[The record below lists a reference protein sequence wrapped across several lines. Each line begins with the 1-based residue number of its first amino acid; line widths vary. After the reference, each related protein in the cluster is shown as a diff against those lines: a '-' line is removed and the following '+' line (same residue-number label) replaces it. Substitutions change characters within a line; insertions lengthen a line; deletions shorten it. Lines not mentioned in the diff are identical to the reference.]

1 MRTSVCRF
9 VVLAFSLL
17 LTAGSL
23 AYGQATDSTV
33 QPVPVPLPVKSVVTD
48 STAQPSAP
56 PPDNS
61 AVTPSSTT
69 TSSPAPAPNEYSK
82 KVGIG
87 VKGSFLGGGVEVALP
102 VTYRTNV
109 RAGFNI
115 FSYSR
120 GFDKD
125 GVDYNGQL
133 GFKTFE
139 AHYDFF
145 PWAGSFHISPG
156 LLSYFGTPITASAA
170 VGGGQSFTLGGTTY
184 YSDPTTPVTGT
195 GKINFNRA
203 APMATLGW
211 GNLVPRNHKHFVV
224 PFEIGAAFQGSPKA
238 TLNLAGNV
246 CDSPGVNCR
255 SVVTDST
262 VQSHIQSEQT
272 KINNSMSFFKAY
284 PIISIGFG
292 YKF

>member
-1 MRTSVCRF
+1 
-9 VVLAFSLL
+9 
-17 LTAGSL
+17 
-23 AYGQATDSTV
+23 
-33 QPVPVPLPVKSVVTD
+33 
-48 STAQPSAP
+48 
-56 PPDNS
+56 
-61 AVTPSSTT
+61 
-69 TSSPAPAPNEYSK
+69 
-82 KVGIG
+82 
-87 VKGSFLGGGVEVALP
+87 VKGSFLGGGVEVAVP

-115 FSYSR
+115 LSYSR

-125 GVDYNGQL
+125 GVDYAGQL
-133 GFKTFE
+133 GFKTLE

-156 LLSYFGTPITASAA
+156 LLTYFGNPITASAA
-170 VGGGQSFTLGGTTY
+170 VAGGQSFTLGGTTY

-195 GKINFNRA
+195 GKISFNRA

-246 CDSPGVNCR
+246 CPTASGGSGCS
-255 SVVTDST
+255 SVATYAGI
-262 VQSHIQSEQT
+262 QSNIQSEQT

>member
-1 MRTSVCRF
+1 MST
-9 VVLAFSLL
+9 
-17 LTAGSL
+17 GS
-23 AYGQATDSTV
+23 AV
-33 QPVPVPLPVKSVVTD
+33 
-48 STAQPSAP
+48 QPSAAP
-56 PPDNS
+56 SANT

-69 TSSPAPAPNEYSK
+69 TSSSTPAPNGYSN

-87 VKGSFLGGGVEVALP
+87 VKGSFLGGGVEVAVP

-109 RAGFNI
+109 RAGFNML
-115 FSYSR
+115 SYSR

-125 GVDYNGQL
+125 GVDYAGQL
-133 GFKTFE
+133 GFKTLE

-156 LLSYFGTPITASAA
+156 LLTYFGSPITASAA
-170 VGGGQSFTLGGTTY
+170 VAGGQSFTLGGTTY
-184 YSDPTTPVTGT
+184 YSDSTTPVTGT
-195 GKINFNRA
+195 GKITFNRA

-246 CDSPGVNCR
+246 CPTAAGGAGCG
-255 SVVTDST
+255 SVATYAGI
-262 VQSHIQSEQT
+262 QGNIQSEQT